1 MQLVIN
7 LPSRRLHL
15 RVEMEQDGARK
26 SQKYDLEKALRR
38 EKNLQQANRQKEN
51 DFQRFI
57 YS

>member
-26 SQKYDLEKALRR
+26 KRKKIWKKY
-38 EKNLQQANRQKEN
+38 
-51 DFQRFI
+51 
-57 YS
+57 